1 MIAIR
6 TVAMA
11 LGLIAGIVA
20 ASLWKTPVGLAPVF
34 GFSFL
39 ALCFNIYL
47 LRRERAWKEWPHLL
61 VVFSVVLFSLPI
73 GYWRTMQAI
82 GPPPT
87 TGLRHVLDHTD
98 DGTQLVIEGHIS
110 HEPELRT
117 AKGGDLRI
125 RVTKIRPAAVTNWTT
140 LQGSDEIILRTYA
153 YPTSAE
159 SGKKQMIRLMRPHAF
174 GYRVR
179 FKSSYRSIAP
189 INNPGEFDYGAFLQQ
204 NGLAGSF
211 RCYAGNVEIIEE
223 SAGAPLVEIALAAKY
238 NFLATYKQTIR
249 APVSR
254 LVAAATLG
262 TRRAVEKVS
271 FMDKDIAE
279 TFRHAGVGHVLAVSG
294 LHVSVVT
301 ILLYSLFR
309 MAGARPRIFVPP
321 LIGFLILFA
330 LLTGA
335 RPSSVRAVI
344 MNAVVLIALAYF
356 RCSVRKATAV
366 GLSLSSVLILVC
378 NPMILFA
385 PSFLLSYGAVL
396 SLVLISPTID
406 RWLHMLRGASLFLF
420 LGWFLLFLTICIVR
434 FDFFLHSTHCIG
446 FLALLWL
453 CVRIGGYFNNRY
465 SRLWRIGFERIP
477 ATLGMFISAQ
487 LAIQA
492 GMMVPLSAWFF
503 GRFPVAGVV
512 VNLLAIPLVGLLV
525 QLGILTGLLGLI
537 PFIGLYLA
545 LPLGAADT
553 VIGAFFYRLAHAG
566 ATLFPFPATPRPTLL
581 WMGAY
586 FAGLGAVLLIDAWRV
601 RVQEWIYR
609 LWPTLHGS
617 RTLARGLRVL
627 PVILLLLPVL
637 SLIPRTYTCERIT
650 CLADSRYPIVTLLSS
665 DHRAMLIN
673 AGEEITGQRMLFSAI
688 RDQGAT
694 LIDHAILAGTHP
706 RSGNEGIAGVSTR
719 MKIGTCHVPVLVDD
733 PATYVDAIGDPF
745 LSEEASKQKSWATDY
760 QAGFSAL
767 HAAAD
772 ESPFDLRL
780 FSPGD
785 SLEWKGTGI
794 SACNQPAS
802 PPQRQVA
809 SDRTL
814 MLNVDANGFRW
825 LIITDT
831 TPRAIEEALREEH
844 RQIDVLVLPN
854 LSSRSSYAAMAQTA
868 ITLTKPRVLIVAGE
882 RIPKNVDMDDWKAQ
896 TSAGMLCTAIDGA
909 IEATFD
915 NDGAMTLRGFR
926 SANSITL
933 PPRP

>member
-20 ASLWKTPVGLAPVF
+20 ASLWKTPVGLAPVLVL
-34 GFSFL
+34 SCL
-39 ALCFNIYL
+39 TLCFNAYL
-47 LRRERAWKEWPHLL
+47 LLRERAWKEWPRIL
-61 VVFSVVLFSLPI
+61 VVFSVILFSLPI
-73 GYWRTMQAI
+73 GYWRTIQAI

-98 DGTQLVIEGHIS
+98 DGTQLVIEGRIS

-117 AKGGDLRI
+117 AKGGDIRV

-140 LQGSDEIILRTYA
+140 LQGGDEIILRVYT
-153 YPTSAE
+153 PSTSAA
-159 SGKKQMIRLMRPHAF
+159 SGKEQMMRLMRPHAF

-204 NGLAGSF
+204 SNLVGSF
-211 RCYAGNVEIIEE
+211 RCNARNIEIIEE
-223 SAGAPLVEIALAAKY
+223 STGALLVELALAAKY
-238 NFLATYKQTIR
+238 SFLATYKQTIR

-309 MAGARPRIFVPP
+309 MAGVRPRIFVPP

-356 RCSVRKATAV
+356 RCSIRKATAV

-406 RWLHMLRGASLFLF
+406 RWLRVLRGASLFLF
-420 LGWFLLFLTICIVR
+420 VGWFLLFLTICVVR
-434 FDFFLHSTHCIG
+434 FEFFLHTTHCLA

-453 CVRIGGYFNNRY
+453 CILAGGYLNNRY

-525 QLGILTGLLGLI
+525 QLGMLTGLLGLI

-545 LPLGAADT
+545 LPLGAANT
-553 VIGAFFYRLAHAG
+553 VVGAFFYRLAHAG

-586 FAGLGAVLLIDAWRV
+586 FAGLGAVLLFDAWRV
-601 RVQEWIYR
+601 RVQEWTYR
-609 LWPTLHGS
+609 LWPALHGN
-617 RTLARGLRVL
+617 RTLVRGLRAI

-637 SLIPRTYTCERIT
+637 SLIPRTRTCERIT
-650 CLADSRYPIVTLLSS
+650 CLADSRYPIITLLSS
-665 DHRAMLIN
+665 DHRATLIN
-673 AGEEITGQRMLFSAI
+673 AGEEITGQRMLFDAI
-688 RDQGAT
+688 RNQGAT
-694 LIDHAILAGTHP
+694 LIDHAILAGPHP

-719 MKIGTCHVPVLVDD
+719 MKIGICHVPILVDD
-733 PATYVDAIGDPF
+733 PAAYIDAIGDPF
-745 LSEEASKQKSWATDY
+745 LSREAAQQKRWATDY
-760 QAGFSAL
+760 QAGFNAL
-767 HAAAD
+767 QTASD
-772 ESPFDLRL
+772 ECQFDLAL
-780 FSPGD
+780 FAPGD
-785 SLEWKGTGI
+785 SLEWKGARI
-794 SACNQPAS
+794 SACRQRDSLPE
-802 PPQRQVA
+802 RQVA

-814 MLNVDANGFRW
+814 MFNVDANGFRW

-831 TPRAIEEALREEH
+831 TPRAIEEALREEE

-854 LSSRSSYAAMAQTA
+854 LSSRSSYASMAQTA
-868 ITLTKPRVLIVAGE
+868 IAMVKPRVLIVAGE
-882 RIPKNVDMDDWKAQ
+882 RIPKDIDLDTWKAQ
-896 TSAGMLCTAIDGA
+896 TSVGMLCTAIDGA
-909 IEATFD
+909 IEATFES
-915 NDGAMTLRGFR
+915 NGSMNLRGFR
-926 SANSITL
+926 SKNSIIL
-933 PPRP
+933 PACR